1 MNKLSINTILIT
13 FFLLFSSLL
22 KAEIV
27 QELEINGNKRVS
39 EETIKVYGEIKSLN
53 SDFSQFDLDNILN
66 NLYST
71 NFFEDITIKIL
82 NKKLVIDLVEYPLIN
97 EIILIGEDN
106 TGIKKKIRDIISLK
120 EKNSFIK
127 NNLNNDINLI
137 KALYSSAGYKFVKI
151 DTKVRK
157 IDENNFDLSIEI
169 NKGKLTKIKKI
180 FFIGDKKIKEK
191 RLRDIITSEE
201 NKFWKVISGNS
212 KFS

>member
-106 TGIKKKIRDIISLK
+106 TGIKKK
-120 EKNSFIK
+120 
-127 NNLNNDINLI
+127 
-137 KALYSSAGYKFVKI
+137 
-151 DTKVRK
+151 
-157 IDENNFDLSIEI
+157 
-169 NKGKLTKIKKI
+169 NK
-180 FFIGDKKIKEK
+180 
-191 RLRDIITSEE
+191 RYY
-201 NKFWKVISGNS
+201 
-212 KFS
+212 